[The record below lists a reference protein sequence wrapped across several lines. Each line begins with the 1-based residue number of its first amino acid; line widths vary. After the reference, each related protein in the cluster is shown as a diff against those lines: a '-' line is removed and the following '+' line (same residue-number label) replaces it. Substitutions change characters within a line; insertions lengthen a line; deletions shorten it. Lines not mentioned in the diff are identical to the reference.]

1 MTRSC
6 RRWFWALGALL
17 VVVLAAV
24 AVVVVRGRDA
34 EPSLI
39 RADAVPGMTLA
50 YQNGQNGIPP
60 GAMWCPDLGGG
71 RYVRSPV
78 TGSVFRG
85 GGVRA
90 GAMIVNPSPRGWDSA
105 AIIAAIEYQA
115 ASCIRSVDPGQ
126 VRPNIE
132 PLDGLP
138 EGAVG
143 WHLESQYEGW
153 GEIAAIPLDADRVVL
168 AGIESRGG
176 ADSPVDIRDL
186 LTLALEGAEQLPA
199 DAG

>member
-1 MTRSC
+1 
-6 RRWFWALGALL
+6 
-17 VVVLAAV
+17 
-24 AVVVVRGRDA
+24 
-34 EPSLI
+34 
-39 RADAVPGMTLA
+39 MTLA
-50 YQNGQNGIPP
+50 YQNGENGIPP
-60 GAMWCPDLGGG
+60 GAVWCPDLGGG
-71 RYVRSPV
+71 RYVWRTQV
-78 TGSVFRG
+78 TGSVFHG

-90 GAMIVNPSPRGWDSA
+90 GAMIVTPSPDGQDSA

-115 ASCIRSVDPGQ
+115 DSCTRGVESSPLGDE
-126 VRPNIE
+126 IE
-132 PLDGLP
+132 PLAGLP

-143 WHLESQYEGW
+143 WHLTERYGGW

-186 LTLALEGAEQLPA
+186 LALALEGAEQLPA